1 MAGELELVVTG
12 RSDAATD
19 VVLLDLTRPDG
30 GPLPAWTPGAHVDVL
45 LPGGL
50 GERQY
55 SLCGDPA
62 DRGTWRIGVLHEP
75 AGRGGSV
82 HLHGLAEGDPR
93 RVRGPSNHFAF
104 RPPGGRP
111 LLFVA
116 GGIGITPIRSMV
128 AAAEGAGVD
137 WRLVYAGRSRASM
150 AFVDELVERHGDR
163 VEVFAGDEGRRV
175 DVAALIAAL
184 EPGAEV
190 YCCGPARLISA
201 VEEACARRPSG
212 HLHLERF
219 EAKPVAPPVWPEP
232 FEVELLLS
240 GITITVPPE
249 RSILEVAEEA
259 GVLALSSCRV
269 GTCGTC
275 ETPIVSGEIDHRD
288 SVLTPEEQEDD
299 WSMMICV
306 SRAACPRIVL
316 EL

>member
-1 MAGELELVVTG
+1 MAEVLELVVA
-12 RSDAATD
+12 RRAVAAAD
-19 VVLLDLTRPDG
+19 VVLLDLARADG
-30 GPLPAWTPGAHVDVL
+30 APLPAWGPGAHVDVL

-62 DRGTWRIGVLHEP
+62 DRSTWRIGVLHEP
-75 AGRGGSV
+75 TGRGGSV
-82 HLHGLAEGDPR
+82 HLHGLAEGDR
-93 RVRGPSNHFAF
+93 LRVRGPSNHFAF
-104 RPPGGRP
+104 RPPAGRP
-111 LLFVA
+111 VLFVA
-116 GGIGITPIRSMV
+116 GGIGITPLRSMI
-128 AAAEGAGVD
+128 AAAQEAGVD
-137 WRLVYAGRSRASM
+137 WHLVYAGRSRGSM
-150 AFVDELVERHGDR
+150 AFAGELLERYGDR
-163 VEVFAGDEGRRV
+163 VAVHAGDEGRRA
-175 DVAALIAAL
+175 DIAALIAAA
-184 EPGAEV
+184 PGADI
-190 YCCGPARLISA
+190 YCCGPARLIAA
-201 VEEACARRPSG
+201 VEEACAGRTAG
-212 HLHLERF
+212 TLHIERF
-219 EAKPVAPPVWPEP
+219 EAKPVPPPVWTEP